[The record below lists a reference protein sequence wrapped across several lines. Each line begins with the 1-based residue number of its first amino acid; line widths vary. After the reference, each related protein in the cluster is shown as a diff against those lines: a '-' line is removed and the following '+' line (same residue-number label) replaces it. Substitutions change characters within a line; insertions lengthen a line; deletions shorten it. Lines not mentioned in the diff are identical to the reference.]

1 MKLLIK
7 LGKNFTLLPLFFQVF
22 ALACSLMFVVAAYG
36 FVTESFRE
44 ARIFLYS
51 GLTGFFVFALL
62 NLAISN
68 RVLKETGLMQII
80 SLILLF
86 LLLPLF
92 LALPAWI
99 ISPSIKFLDAYVDM
113 VGAFTTTG
121 LPVFEQDILTNSIH
135 LWRSLIAWYGGGL
148 ILIAAFVILIPANS
162 GGFDIFSNKNIN
174 SNLSRKPTLDERSLT
189 LSRIT
194 RRLIPT
200 YIGLTFILWC
210 LLSGLGADGYTSL
223 LRAFSI
229 LSTSGISGAEK
240 FKLDGTGFYGELV
253 VAIFLLLAFSHNFFY
268 SLNKKKSS
276 RTLLFDQEVRLGLL
290 TVFCVTLILS
300 LKEINLI
307 KSLFSTDE
315 SLIVGLKLIW
325 GNFFTAL
332 SFITTTGHVSFFWE
346 ETVSLADVPHIS
358 IILLGLCLFGGGLAT
373 TAGGIKLLRISILF
387 SAFSN
392 ETGKLLNPS
401 SIPVVNVKLKSLKMS
416 VFMAWIFFMLF
427 IVSLALVTI
436 ILAIFG
442 LFFEEAIVIAVA
454 CLTTTGPIIAVL
466 GLDASLI
473 SDLSLLPKFVLVISM
488 VLGRLEILV
497 ALSVII
503 SALKRA

>member
-1 MKLLIK
+1 M
-7 LGKNFTLLPLFFQVF
+7 
-22 ALACSLMFVVAAYG
+22 
-36 FVTESFRE
+36 
-44 ARIFLYS
+44 
-51 GLTGFFVFALL
+51 
-62 NLAISN
+62 
-68 RVLKETGLMQII
+68 
-80 SLILLF
+80 
-86 LLLPLF
+86 
-92 LALPAWI
+92 
-99 ISPSIKFLDAYVDM
+99 
-113 VGAFTTTG
+113 
-121 LPVFEQDILTNSIH
+121 
-135 LWRSLIAWYGGGL
+135 
-148 ILIAAFVILIPANS
+148 
-162 GGFDIFSNKNIN
+162 
-174 SNLSRKPTLDERSLT
+174 SRKPTLDERSLT
-189 LSRIT
+189 LTRIT

-210 LLSGLGADGYTSL
+210 LLSSLGADGYTSL

-240 FKLDGTGFYGELV
+240 FKMDGAGFYGELV

-268 SLNKKKSS
+268 SFNKKKSS
-276 RTLLFDQEVRLGLL
+276 KTVLLDQEVRLGLL

-307 KSLFSTDE
+307 KWLFSTDE

-346 ETVSLADVPHIS
+346 ETLSLADLPHIA

-401 SIPVVNVKLKSLKMS
+401 SIPVVKVKLKSLKMS
-416 VFMAWIFFMLF
+416 VFMAWIFMLF

-436 ILAIFG
+436 ILAMFG

-466 GLDASLI
+466 GLDL
-473 SDLSLLPKFVLVISM
+473 
-488 VLGRLEILV
+488 R
-497 ALSVII
+497 
-503 SALKRA
+503 